1 MIAPR
6 FGMERMGR
14 ILITGLILV
23 SLVLSIVFLMVSED
37 KDNMYGSIKEIT
49 YRFQDASVPPEY
61 HRSYTVTI
69 DKGKL
74 KITVDRYGDIL
85 AEKEYRIEKNQ
96 FEGLIAS
103 LKKNKIKRTELGGD
117 DGCTGGTSEIIS
129 YSNLSEEIF
138 SGTVYHCGG
147 EDFGNLGGNV
157 RGFAQ
162 DIKEIVPDVKKLIC

>member
-1 MIAPR
+1 
-6 FGMERMGR
+6 MERMCRTLIAGF
-14 ILITGLILV
+14 ILA
-23 SLVLSIVFLMVSED
+23 SLVFPRVFLMASED
-37 KDNMYGSIKEIT
+37 KDDLYGSIKEIT

-61 HRSYTVTI
+61 HRSYTITI
-69 DKGKL
+69 DKDRL

-103 LKKNKIKRTELGGD
+103 LKENKIKKAVLGVD

-147 EDFGNLGGNV
+147 KDFGNLGGNV
-157 RGFAQ
+157 SGFVQ
-162 DIKEIVPDVKKLIC
+162 DIKEIVPDIKKLVY